1 MTGPVPPAGDAR
13 PAEAGPPGEDDP
25 PGGRPLSPPSAVLSR
40 IHPVEEAVRARPR
53 QIEWV
58 LLDSERRD
66 RRFQE
71 LKRLCREQGV
81 ALRYGD
87 RQALDR
93 VAGAGHQGVAAR
105 LAVRDYLTQDEAFAG
120 EPGRRFLL
128 VLDEIQDPHNL
139 GAVLRVAEAVGARVV
154 VPERGSAPL
163 TEAVARSSAG
173 AVERVP
179 VVRIGNVRR
188 FIDLLKTKGF
198 RVIGLD
204 PEGSSIF
211 QADLTGDLALVLG
224 GEGQGMRRLVREGC
238 DLLVSLPMAGRVASL
253 NVSTAAS
260 AAGYEAVR
268 QRAEATRPRV
278 EKSKKES

>member
-1 MTGPVPPAGDAR
+1 
-13 PAEAGPPGEDDP
+13 
-25 PGGRPLSPPSAVLSR
+25 VLSR

-204 PEGSSIF
+204 PEGSSLF
-211 QADLTGDLALVLG
+211 QTDLTGDLALVLG

-238 DLLVSLPMAGRVASL
+238 DLLASLPMAGRVASL
-253 NVSTAAS
+253 NVSTAAA

-268 QRAEATRPRV
+268 QRAEAVRQRL